1 MEVNPVIHESW
12 LEVLGEE
19 FHKPY
24 FSELKAFLLEEKN
37 AGKTIYPPGPQ
48 IFNAFNS
55 TPFNKVK
62 VVVLGQ
68 DPYHGPRQAHGL
80 CFSVQDGIKPPPSLK
95 NIYKELHT
103 DTGFIIPKT
112 GNLQPWTAQGVFLL
126 NAILTVE
133 ARQPASHQKKGW
145 ETFTDAVI
153 KTISE
158 RSTGVVFLLWGRFAG
173 GKASL
178 VDTSRHHI
186 LTAPHPSPF
195 SAHSGFFGC
204 RHFSRVNEL
213 LITQGKEPID
223 WSLDTGL
230 F

>member
-12 LEVLGEE
+12 LKVLGEE

-24 FSELKAFLLEEKN
+24 FGDLKSFLLEEKN
-37 AGKTIYPPGPQ
+37 QGKTIYPPGPQ

-55 TPFNKVK
+55 TPFDKVK
-62 VVVLGQ
+62 VVILGQ

-80 CFSVQDGIKPPPSLK
+80 CFSVQDGIKPPPSLV
-95 NIYKELHT
+95 NIYKELHS

-173 GKASL
+173 GKAVL
-178 VDTSRHHI
+178 IDASRHHI

-213 LITQGKEPID
+213 LKAQGKEPID